1 MAPHV
6 YRMDDRPD
14 APSKAAIRCG
24 LSEAREWNTPERGF
38 GVFQTVNDFGDGPRR
53 KDHLKRIRAWAVD
66 MDEGTK
72 AEMHA
77 KLHTSPLVPSMIV
90 ETKRGYQAYWC
101 ARDGQADHWNAIVL
115 ERLVAHYGADR
126 NARDLCRIL
135 RVPGFLHLK
144 DPADPF
150 RVRLVWQQQVSYL
163 ERQLAEAFPWVCA
176 TAHHVAQERTEAVAG
191 GAGAGDSKTPGS
203 GHSGAFW
210 DAVANLD
217 CRDALER
224 LSGTGYVNGERF
236 TFRRVSSGNLNIFCD
251 GRGTSCWVDASGKI
265 GSLDKG
271 GPFASSWLRW
281 YGNDWRTVVEAL
293 RSIYPHLADIDDR
306 ERAAWV
312 EAKRAE
318 RMASRRA
325 A

>member
-1 MAPHV
+1 MATYV

-14 APSKAAIRCG
+14 APSKAAIRCS
-24 LSEAREWNTPERGF
+24 LDEARAWNTPERGF

-53 KDHLKRIRAWAVD
+53 KDHLVRIQAWAVD

-77 KLHTSPLVPSMIV
+77 KLHASPLVPSLIV
-90 ETKRGYQAYWC
+90 ETKRGFQAYWC
-101 ARDGQADHWNAIVL
+101 ARDGRAEHWNAIVL
-115 ERLVAHYGADR
+115 ERLVPHFGADR

-150 RVRLVWQQQVSYL
+150 LVRKAWQHAVSYT
-163 ERQLAEAFPWVCA
+163 ERQMALAWPWRCA
-176 TAHHVAQERTEAVAG
+176 TAERVAEVRAETSAVL
-191 GAGAGDSKTPGS
+191 P
-203 GHSGAFW
+203 HSGAPGEVFW
-210 DAVANLD
+210 QAVANLD

-224 LSGTGYVNGERF
+224 LSGSGYVNGERF
-236 TFRRVSSGNLNIFCD
+236 TFRRVSNGNLNIFCD

-271 GPFASSWLRW
+271 GPFVSHWLRW
-281 YGNDWRTVVEAL
+281 YGNDWPTTIRAL
-293 RSIYPHLADIDDR
+293 KEIYPHLADIDAQR
-306 ERAAWV
+306 KRAWL

-318 RMASRRA
+318 RRRA

>member
-1 MAPHV
+1 MPPFV

-14 APSKAAIRCG
+14 APSKAAIRCS
-24 LSEAREWNTPERGF
+24 LDEARAWNTPERGF

-53 KDHLKRIRAWAVD
+53 KDHLVRIQAWAVD

-77 KLHTSPLVPSMIV
+77 KLHASPLVPSLIV
-90 ETKRGYQAYWC
+90 ETKRGFQAYWC
-101 ARDGQADHWNAIVL
+101 SRDGRAEHWNAIVL
-115 ERLVAHYGADR
+115 ERLVPHFGADR

-150 RVRLVWQQQVSYL
+150 LVRKAWQHAVSYT
-163 ERQLAEAFPWVCA
+163 ERQMALAWPWRCA
-176 TAHHVAQERTEAVAG
+176 TVERVAEVRAEIAAVLQ
-191 GAGAGDSKTPGS
+191 
-203 GHSGAFW
+203 HSGASEDVFW
-210 DAVANLD
+210 QAVANLD

-224 LSGTGYVNGERF
+224 LSGSGYVNGERF
-236 TFRRVSSGNLNIFCD
+236 TFRRVSNGNLNIFCD

-271 GPFASSWLRW
+271 GPFVSHWLRW
-281 YGNDWRTVVEAL
+281 YGNDWPTTICAL
-293 RSIYPHLADIDDR
+293 KEIYPHLAEIDAQQR
-306 ERAAWV
+306 QAWI

-318 RMASRRA
+318 RRRA

>member
-1 MAPHV
+1 MTRL

-14 APSKAAIRCG
+14 APSKAAIACTG
-24 LSEAREWNTPERGF
+24 EEARAWNTPERGY
-38 GVFQTVNDFGDGPRR
+38 GVFRTVNDFGDQPRR
-53 KDHLKRIRAWAVD
+53 KEHIKRINAWAID

-72 AEMHA
+72 AQMHA
-77 KLHTSPLVPSMIV
+77 KLTASPLIPSLIV
-90 ETKRGYQAYWC
+90 ETKRGFQAYWC
-101 ARDGQADHWNAIVL
+101 ARDGVAEHWNAIVL

-135 RVPGFLHLK
+135 RAPGFLHLK

-150 RVRLVWQQQVSYL
+150 RCRVVWQHVVSYH
-163 ERQLAEAFPWVCA
+163 ERQMAEHWPWVCA
-176 TAHHVAQERTEAVAG
+176 TSHHVAQERTEAVAR
-191 GAGAGDSKTPGS
+191 AATSATSESPGTAQS
-203 GHSGAFW
+203 DEFW
-210 DAVANLD
+210 QAVGNLD

-236 TFRRVSSGNLNIFCD
+236 TFRRMSNGNANIFCD

-271 GPFASSWLRW
+271 GPFITHWLRW
-281 YGNDWRTVVEAL
+281 YGNDWPTTL
-293 RSIYPHLADIDDR
+293 RAVKEIYPHLAEIDDR
-306 ERAAWV
+306 QRAAWIA
-312 EAKRAE
+312 AKRAE
-318 RMASRRA
+318 RVRA